1 MNENVEQTKHH
12 MISVLSRVDIMSDE
26 LFEIKNQ
33 ATRQDEDAKR
43 LMCKQEQMENQLF
56 ELNQKMA
63 KLLELLTSKKR

>member
-1 MNENVEQTKHH
+1 
-12 MISVLSRVDIMSDE
+12 MSDE
-26 LFEIKNQ
+26 LVEIKNQ
-33 ATRQDEDAKR
+33 TTRQDEDAKR